1 MLAIIIP
8 TLNSEDVLPGL
19 LAQIADQVD
28 RIVVADGGSDDRTL
42 ETAIRHDA
50 VIAMGAAG
58 RGGQLRRGAIWAEN
72 AQWLLFLHADSSLP
86 SDWKYIVD
94 RHCANYP
101 ERAGYFDLRF
111 NSASWKAR
119 IVEAIVRLRCWAWG
133 LPYGDQGLLIS
144 AQFYTDMG
152 GFSDIPL
159 FEDVDLIDRLGKR
172 RIRRL
177 GAKIETSADKYE
189 RDGFFRRGWRNL
201 RRLRKYRKGVNPAEL
216 SRGYS

>member
-8 TLNSEDVLPGL
+8 TLNSENALPGL
-19 LAQIADQVD
+19 LDQISGQADRLV
-28 RIVVADGGSDDRTL
+28 IADGGSTDGTL
-42 ETAIRHDA
+42 KAAIEHDA
-50 VIAMGAAG
+50 VIAMGEAG

-86 SDWKYIVD
+86 ADWKAVID
-94 RHCANYP
+94 HHCETYP
-101 ERAGYFDLRF
+101 ERAAYFDLRF
-111 NSASWKAR
+111 KSASWKAR

-144 AQFYTDMG
+144 SKLYSDIG
-152 GFSDIPL
+152 GFADMPL
-159 FEDVDLIDRLGKR
+159 FEDVDLMDRLGKH

-177 GAKIETSADKYE
+177 GAKIETCADKYK

-201 RRLRKYRKGVNPAEL
+201 RRLRQYRKGVNPAEL